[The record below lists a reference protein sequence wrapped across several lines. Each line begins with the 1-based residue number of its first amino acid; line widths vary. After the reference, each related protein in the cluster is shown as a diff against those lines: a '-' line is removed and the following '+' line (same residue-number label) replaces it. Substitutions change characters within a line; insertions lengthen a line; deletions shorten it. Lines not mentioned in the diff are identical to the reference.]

1 MHVMCLHMSFCSSAE
16 EGLGWIITLGDLTPR
31 ESSPELSPRDHS
43 KPQVLTMVLPL
54 TYSTRNCR
62 SQPGNMEMT

>member
-1 MHVMCLHMSFCSSAE
+1 MDCYR
-16 EGLGWIITLGDLTPR
+16 IITVGDLTPR
-31 ESSPELSPRDHS
+31 ESSPELSLRDHS

>member
-1 MHVMCLHMSFCSSAE
+1 MDCYR
-16 EGLGWIITLGDLTPR
+16 IITLGDLYSKR
-31 ESSPELSPRDHS
+31 EQPELSLRDHS